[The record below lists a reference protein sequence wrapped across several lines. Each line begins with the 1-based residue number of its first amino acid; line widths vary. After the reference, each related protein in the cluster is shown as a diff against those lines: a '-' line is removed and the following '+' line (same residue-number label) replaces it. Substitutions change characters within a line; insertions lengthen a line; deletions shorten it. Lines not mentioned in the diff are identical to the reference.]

1 MEAEL
6 NVAATKLQK
15 FYRSYRARRNL
26 ADCAVVVEELWWKA
40 LEFAALRWSSESF
53 FNSNKSETAVSR
65 WARARTRAAKVGKG
79 LSKAVKGQQLALRH
93 WLEAIDPRHRYG
105 HNLHFY
111 YDVWFESASSQ
122 PFFYWL
128 DVGDGKAVTIDKCPR
143 TVLQSQC
150 IKYLGPKERE
160 AYQVMM
166 EEGKLV
172 YKQNKEAVNTREGSQ
187 WIFVLSTCGTL
198 YVGEKVKGQFH
209 HSSFLA
215 GGATIASGRL
225 VVHHGTLQAVW
236 AYSGHYRP
244 TQENFM
250 ELCSFLEENHVDLTN
265 VKKYPIDDDIPREV
279 KEVKQQE
286 TSENT
291 SSISVKEISS
301 IGKEESGKDRSSR
314 GVELRYKWSTG
325 VGHRIGCVRDYPAQ
339 MQFKALEHVNL
350 SPRRKPQFSY
360 GAPRPCPKLQLS
372 PRLAYLGLVS
382 PRVRLPAAN

>member
-1 MEAEL
+1 MEAKL
-6 NVAATKLQK
+6 NAAATKLQK
-15 FYRSYRARRNL
+15 FYRSYRTRRNL

-40 LEFAALRWSSESF
+40 LEFAALRRSSVSF

-79 LSKAVKGQQLALRH
+79 LSKAVNGQQLALRH
-93 WLEAIDPRHRYG
+93 WLEAVKRDLSTLLTGWMLEMAKQLPLT
-105 HNLHFY
+105 NVQEQFY
-111 YDVWFESASSQ
+111 SLNASNILVRKESVPS
-122 PFFYWL
+122 
-128 DVGDGKAVTIDKCPR
+128 DDGR
-143 TVLQSQC
+143 
-150 IKYLGPKERE
+150 RE
-160 AYQVMM
+160 ADIQT
-166 EEGKLV
+166 
-172 YKQNKEAVNTREGSQ
+172 KQRSCKHKEGSK
-187 WIFVLSTCGTL
+187 WIFVLGTCGTL

-225 VVHHGTLQAVW
+225 VVHHGNLHAVW

-250 ELCSFLEENHVDLTN
+250 ELCSFLEEHHVDLTN

-291 SSISVKEISS
+291 SSISAKEMSS
-301 IGKEESGKDRSSR
+301 IVKDESGEERRSR

-325 VGHRIGCVRDYPAQ
+325 VGNRIGCMRDYPAQ

-350 SPRRKPQFSY
+350 SPRLKPGFSC
-360 GAPRPCPKLQLS
+360 GAPRPSPKLQLS

-382 PRVRLPAAN
+382 PRVRLSAAN